1 MKHIL
6 LRVYIVWFFRRI
18 LPLMALE
25 VIGAAVFLKVFAN
38 AVFVERTLA
47 NASLGRESVWGIVRY
62 LVAAYMNTEF
72 VVQLAILL
80 VLGIAALLLRDLGRA
95 VVIFVRT
102 RR

>member
-25 VIGAAVFLKVFAN
+25 VILAAVFLKIFAN
-38 AVFVERTLA
+38 AVFVERTFQ
-47 NASLGRESVWGIVRY
+47 NASLGRESIWGIVRY
-62 LVAAYMNTEF
+62 LLAAYINTEF
-72 VVQLAILL
+72 AVQLAILL
-80 VLGIAALLLRDLGRA
+80 ILGIAALLLRDLGRA
-95 VVIFVRT
+95 VIIFFRT